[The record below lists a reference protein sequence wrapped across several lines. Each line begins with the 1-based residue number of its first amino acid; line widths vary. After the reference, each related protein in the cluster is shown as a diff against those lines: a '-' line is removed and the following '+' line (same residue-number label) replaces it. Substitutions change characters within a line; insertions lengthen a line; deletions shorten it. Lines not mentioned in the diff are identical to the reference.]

1 MRPRA
6 GWHDSWLFFFL
17 ILLSVSSFGGR
28 PSDSSADG
36 GGGGGS
42 SGEAGRRNSAC
53 ELPSADFGEKRQK
66 TFFLVTM
73 NTNAFHLLLCL
84 YFGEPWTPTSA
95 QHSARA
101 RERAGEEEKEE
112 SQHLSLF
119 NHRSSRSKL
128 TFYTNYRIQQTKIT
142 YSFSKSSGGERER
155 ARSPSPPN
163 GSYST
168 AMRAMKKKMIRGE
181 DGPTPSTPSAS
192 SGSSPAQSP
201 PPSARPPGPFSGTP
215 R

>member
-1 MRPRA
+1 MRPCA

-36 GGGGGS
+36 GGS
-42 SGEAGRRNSAC
+42 SGEAGRRNSAR
-53 ELPSADFGEKRQK
+53 ELPSADFREKRQN

-73 NTNAFHLLLCL
+73 NTNAFHLLMYIFWRALDANKCAA
-84 YFGEPWTPTSA
+84 FRA
-95 QHSARA
+95 QASR
-101 RERAGEEEKEE
+101 RKEKEE
-112 SQHLSLF
+112 SRHLSLF